1 MQKMNNVLLASNKAE
16 SQPNSDIKLASNDN
30 KSSENSDFSTA
41 LKQASVEA
49 KQPVNAKS
57 AETDTAKVA
66 NEPTNTPS
74 LDSEVEQ
81 SVQVQSIDTDDTSDG
96 DLIDVSHVLAQI
108 NLAAELSS
116 AASNKVNGDILPLD
130 DLLIEDTSIEEMAAA
145 LNIESESLDEQL
157 LDEQL
162 LSELMNQ
169 SGLSQEELEAL
180 PPETLSQLIA
190 LVKNGEG
197 SSQEIIDLSRNA
209 KSIADNAAIN
219 SQVSP
224 KQNQVSGAEV
234 LSPGQIISDK
244 VSNKEPL
251 KVATADNEIKQ
262 QVMDEFKKVEINRET
277 NSVQHSKEQLLGI
290 GAQATNIQRQELS
303 PKDKGEGIKFNTI
316 LGEKLVSQTEIVS
329 ANTKPLTE
337 GQVAAEEQLKGAELS
352 VKLTPMKAGM
362 ELSSAFSE
370 TTSGAESKLQS
381 ASSQLTPQQ
390 AARTDIAQIQLSL
403 KQSNEQQVQMQDMI
417 QRFSPVM
424 KQQLI
429 TMVSQGIQHAEI
441 RLDPPELGQLMV
453 RIQVQGDQTQVQ
465 FHVAQHQT
473 RDLIE
478 QAIPRL
484 KELLSEQGMQLVDS
498 QVSQDN
504 RGNDADGEQ
513 SSEEGGGQF
522 GSELDE
528 MSSEESLISSK
539 QATSYPS
546 GIDYYA

>member
-108 NLAAELSS
+108 NLAAELSY

-234 LSPGQIISDK
+234 LSLGQIISDK

-316 LGEKLVSQTEIVS
+316 LGEKLASQTEIVS

-337 GQVAAEEQLKGAELS
+337 GQAAAEEQLKGAELS

>member
-49 KQPVNAKS
+49 KQPVNAKH
-57 AETDTAKVA
+57 AEKNTAKA
-66 NEPTNTPS
+66 ASEPTNTPS

-108 NLAAELSS
+108 NLAAELSY

-316 LGEKLVSQTEIVS
+316 LGEKLASQTEIVS

-337 GQVAAEEQLKGAELS
+337 GQAAAEEQLKGAELS